1 MSVFSR
7 RGARDRAWVPGCH
20 DGGVWCPA
28 CGFEYRS
35 GFSWCPDCEVVLVD
49 KRPARIP
56 PPMADHD
63 QLEYDLSD
71 FTPERREAVTFWL
84 VTSEIP
90 FQWEPDGL
98 LVVPSKWQ
106 LEVDA
111 IVESMEHPDAGRAG
125 EVGAYPAE
133 MIDAGPV
140 VLASP
145 ARRLA
150 GFLIDYVVITAAAV
164 IAIAIFGVR
173 SAGVSVSVLLVNTVY
188 VVGATAIWGRTV
200 GKLVVHTEVVRRD
213 GIAPPGFRVALD
225 PLSRRRARVA
235 VALPRRPRWLARRG
249 LDHCRLRAHLGRE
262 RRGLHD
268 RAAGTDVIRSR

>member
-1 MSVFSR
+1 V
-7 RGARDRAWVPGCH
+7 VPGCH

-28 CGFEYRS
+28 CGFEYRT
-35 GFSWCPDCEVVLVD
+35 GFSWCPDCEVLLVD
-49 KRPARIP
+49 KRPPRVM

-71 FTPERREAVTFWL
+71 FAPERREAVTFWL

-90 FQWEPDGL
+90 FEWEPDGL

-111 IVESMEHPDAGRAG
+111 IVESMEAPDAGRAG

-133 MIDAGPV
+133 VIDADPPA
-140 VLASP
+140 LASP

-173 SAGVSVSVLLVNTVY
+173 SAGVTVSVVLVNTVY
-188 VVGATAIWGRTV
+188 EVGATAVWGRTI

-213 GIAPPGFRVALD
+213 GISPPGFRVALT
-225 PLSRRRARVA
+225 RYFV
-235 VALPRRPRWLARRG
+235 VALALPLRYLGGFGGWLGVCWTIAVYVPI
-249 LDHCRLRAHLGRE
+249 LGHQ

>member
-1 MSVFSR
+1 VFSAGR
-7 RGARDRAWVPGCH
+7 RAWDREVVPGCH

-28 CGFEYRS
+28 CGFEYRT

-56 PPMADHD
+56 PPMADHE

-90 FQWEPDGL
+90 FEWEPDGL

-111 IVESMEHPDAGRAG
+111 IVESMESPDAGRAG

-133 MIDAGPV
+133 MIDAGPPE
-140 VLASP
+140 LASP

-150 GFLIDYVVITAAAV
+150 GYLIDYVVITAAAV
-164 IAIAIFGVR
+164 IATAIFGVR
-173 SAGVSVSVLLVNTVY
+173 SAGVTVSVLLVNTVY
-188 VVGATAIWGRTV
+188 IVGSTAIWGRTV

-213 GIAPPGFRVALD
+213 GIAPPGFRVALIRY
-225 PLSRRRARVA
+225 LV
-235 VALPRRPRWLARRG
+235 VALALPLRYFGGFGGWLGVGWTIAVY
-249 LDHCRLRAHLGRE
+249 APILGRE

-268 RAAGTDVIRSR
+268 RAAGTDVVRSR